1 MSLNIG
7 DVVFYKTHPYT
18 ANNNNIKIAMYADYT
33 APILVVFKS
42 LEDREFDATTGKKVG
57 MMTECV
63 YYSTNEGKFCTR
75 KIHSSELI
83 SSSESVGKDRTDILN
98 KINIGIELDDLKK
111 EKNIKSIEE
120 LIKSKY
126 LHAKVTL
133 RSVDL
138 ELHKCKVGREKDN
151 GDLVETNHL
160 EFLPP
165 VMTVIDFRYCD
176 DKNKFC
182 NKTGKPLIE
191 FKCKWYNS
199 KLKTFSEEFLNT
211 ELLYLI
217 DFPLHLLEVYGT
229 QIDSNSYNLIKL
241 KKSILL
247 EDSANKEVQYT
258 LGQSEAIV
266 HKHYYYDLLTSD
278 LIKGKKVS
286 VLINDEIKEIKDSVL
301 WGSMFPDYKNKRYFN
316 GINDYDFK
324 ENEYYYISYTDKAKR
339 FSKRVVK
346 IRDIFFVIENREALY
361 ESLGW
366 VDDKISGNDSNIK
379 EFISG
384 TNLFFINSLTRENVS
399 ISKDK
404 NGEEISVSRR
414 FINNKNVVVLLE
426 TNCLLKGG
434 LIRHFRLD
442 GISEVRMINNGISLL
457 EEGEIIID
465 KKE

>member
-18 ANNNNIKIAMYADYT
+18 GNNNNIRIAMHADYT

-42 LEDREFDATTGKKVG
+42 LEDKKYDTITGKEVG
-57 MMTECV
+57 MMVDCV
-63 YYSTNEGKFCTR
+63 YYNTNEGKFCTR

-83 SSSESVGKDRTDILN
+83 SSSEPVVKERVDLLR
-98 KINIGIELDDLKK
+98 KINLKIDLDELKK
-111 EKNIKSIEE
+111 EESIKNIEE

-126 LHAKVTL
+126 LHTKVTL

-199 KLKTFSEEFLNT
+199 KLKTFSEEFLNID
-211 ELLYLI
+211 LLYI
-217 DFPLHLLEVYGT
+217 VDFPNVLEDYAAK
-229 QIDSNSYNLIKL
+229 IDGNSYNLIKM
-241 KKSILL
+241 KKYIML
-247 EDSANKEVQYT
+247 EDSGEINVKYT
-258 LGQSEAIV
+258 LAQVESIL
-266 HKHYYYDLLTSD
+266 HKHYYYEVLTSD
-278 LIKGKKVS
+278 LLKGKKNS
-286 VLINDEIKEIKDSVL
+286 VLIGSKIMSIEPNIL
-301 WGSMFPDYKNKRYFN
+301 WGPTYPDYKNKSYFN
-316 GINDYDFK
+316 RINDYDFK
-324 ENEYYYISYTDKAKR
+324 ENEYYFISYTDKAKR

-366 VDDKISGNDSNIK
+366 ADDEISGNDSIKK
-379 EFISG
+379 EFVSG
-384 TNLFFINSLTRENVS
+384 TNLFFINSMTRENVS
-399 ISKDK
+399 ISKEK
-404 NGEEISVSRR
+404 NGEEISVSRS

-426 TNCLLKGG
+426 TNCLLKNG

-442 GISEVRMINNGISLL
+442 GISEVRMINNGVRLL
-457 EEGEIIID
+457 ENGVIID
-465 KKE
+465 EKE